1 MSSIAMEVCPQ
12 QKSIW
17 FWFLIFWCDK
27 SNGGNRHRLHRTH
40 LYVVQPSRRNCACSP
55 SRRRSRGPWDHWF
68 IVPEHDDMDLYCV
81 LVYINTYYIILSM
94 MMTMMMMKD
103 LRIIIIVTVSFCF
116 LLPYFTIYY
125 HHYHWSLVLSIS
137 VILLIQ
143 AVLSIYYFVFCFYI
157 LYIMYPVWSI
167 IYTYFD
173 WCCFHYYAFWC
184 WR

>member
-81 LVYINTYYIILSM
+81 LVYNIHDDDDDDEGFEDYHYCFCIILFFIPMFAIFYYLLLSLSLIIGVFNISNFV
-94 MMTMMMMKD
+94 D
-103 LRIIIIVTVSFCF
+103 SGRIIYSLFCF
-116 LLPYFTIYY
+116 L
-125 HHYHWSLVLSIS
+125 
-137 VILLIQ
+137 
-143 AVLSIYYFVFCFYI
+143 I
-157 LYIMYPVWSI
+157 LYIMYSVWSI
-167 IYTYFD
+167 IYTFD
-173 WCCFHYYAFWC
+173 WCCFHYYAF
-184 WR
+184 